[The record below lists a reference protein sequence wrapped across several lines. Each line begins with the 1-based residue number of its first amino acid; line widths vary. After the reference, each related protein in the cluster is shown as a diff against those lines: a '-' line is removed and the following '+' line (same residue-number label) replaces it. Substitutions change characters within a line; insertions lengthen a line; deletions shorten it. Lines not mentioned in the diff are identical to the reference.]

1 MMHSFEKQKVD
12 ELQSSTPTKITES
25 LTLAMEEHS
34 QNRQSKAVTARSPT
48 RPSYRHSLYL
58 QRSPASP
65 KCSPQQ
71 QVETPRSIATPLR
84 SKCRRRDADGSFGT
98 PMSPRALKLDL
109 ADMFACEAS
118 PPCASSLGSSAQVVI
133 GETLS
138 ARFSF
143 PRGIQ
148 QSQPACKAVTS
159 TSRSIDFVSIA
170 APGPSSPG
178 RSPQHCAD
186 CVASDDV
193 LHRVVEVPVRTL
205 LVSPRELYLYSL
217 SACDPRERRFD
228 SSSQTV
234 IIPTS
239 ASTCVAD
246 GSDILPGSATDPRIK
261 TQSKRIVARSRP
273 IQALTPC
280 KRLLSVAS
288 REAEQ
293 TSESGSLKSS
303 RYRSPTPCI
312 EERPAKLRSARAR
325 TPTPT
330 PSRIER

>member
-1 MMHSFEKQKVD
+1 MMHSFEKQNVD
-12 ELQSSTPTKITES
+12 ELESSTPTKITES
-25 LTLAMEEHS
+25 LTLAMEEHC
-34 QNRQSKAVTARSPT
+34 QHRQSKVVTARSPT
-48 RPSYRHSLYL
+48 RPSHRHSLYL

-84 SKCRRRDADGSFGT
+84 SKCRGRDADASSFGT
-98 PMSPRALKLDL
+98 PMTPRALKLDL
-109 ADMFACEAS
+109 AHMFACEAS
-118 PPCASSLGSSAQVVI
+118 PPGSSAPVVI

-138 ARFSF
+138 ARSSF

-217 SACDPRERRFD
+217 SACDPRQRRFD

-246 GSDILPGSATDPRIK
+246 GSDILPGSATDPRNK
-261 TQSKRIVARSRP
+261 TQSKRVVARSRP

-280 KRLLSVAS
+280 KRLLPVAS

-312 EERPAKLRSARAR
+312 EERRAKLRSARAR